1 MKRFSIA
8 IVVVLFVFTNSSL
21 FAQQAV
27 SKTYRVSYKTV
38 TEFEPLVRAILSN
51 RGTLEI
57 SVGLNL
63 MVVRDNPANL
73 ADIDSL
79 FFYYDQP
86 AEQFLVNIYLLLG
99 SNDEKAVNSPDSVLI
114 HELLDP
120 LFSFTKYEELDKA
133 YLRTEEK
140 LATTFDLADGQFNV
154 SFDMDYIRADSPLVR
169 LRTFALSESIRQ
181 ITGVIM
187 RPVYVSSVEMPENQ
201 LQLFAAVRHEGSGK
215 TLILLVSASRV
226 E

>member
-1 MKRFSIA
+1 MKRISIA
-8 IVVVLFVFTNSSL
+8 IVAVLLVLTNSSL
-21 FAQQAV
+21 FAQQV

-51 RGTLEI
+51 RGELEI

-86 AEQFLVNIYLLLG
+86 AQQFLVNIYLLLG
-99 SNDEKAVNSPDSVLI
+99 SNDDKAVSSPDSVLI

-140 LATTFDLADGQFNV
+140 LATTFDLAEGQFNV
-154 SFDMDYIRADSPLVR
+154 SFDMDYIRSDSPLVR
-169 LRTFALSESIRQ
+169 FRSFALSESIRQ

-187 RPVYVSSVEMPENQ
+187 RPVYVSSIEMPESQ
-201 LQLFAAVRHEGSGK
+201 LQLFTAVRHEGSGK
-215 TLILLVSASRV
+215 TLILLVSASRIQ
-226 E
+226 